1 MAFRREYGRIKV
13 EVTVKRTE
21 LIDRLKRNRDKHR
34 GEYKQALALW
44 RKDFAKV
51 VKGLEVKKLVQYPEA
66 LEDLDENC
74 PESYLEAYDDIIEMF
89 DMAVKEEILLDS
101 DAFRNF
107 CRDEWDW
114 KSDVA
119 DNKYYRAVLQKKS

>member
-21 LIDRLKRNRDKHR
+21 LIERLKTNRDKHR
-34 GEYKQALALW
+34 DEYEKALALW
-44 RKDFAKV
+44 RKDFADII
-51 VKGLEVKKLVQYPEA
+51 KGLNTKKLTEYPEE
-66 LEDLDENC
+66 LEELDENC
-74 PESYLEAYDDIIEMF
+74 PESYLDAYDDIIEMF
-89 DMAVKEEILLDS
+89 GMAVKEKILLDS

-114 KSDVA
+114 KSDVYG
-119 DNKYYRAVLQKKS
+119 NKYYRKVLKKN